1 MTPLWTSADIAAA
14 TGGTASADFAI
25 SGVAFDSR
33 EVGSGDLFIALK
45 GELTDG
51 HRFVD
56 GAFAQGAGG
65 ALVSTPV
72 AHPHVLVPDTTAAL
86 NALGIAARA
95 RTSGKIAGVTGSVG
109 KTSTKEA
116 LAAALARANK
126 GEVHR
131 SVKSYNNHT
140 GVPLSLARMPAS
152 THFGVFEMGMNHK
165 GEIAQLTR
173 LVRPHVALVTAIAPA
188 HIENLGSL
196 EGIVDA
202 KAEIFEGLEPG
213 GTAIIPFDTPYCARL
228 AEAARN
234 HAAQVITFGRGEGA
248 DVRARDVIQLE
259 NGTMIAAVL
268 PGVELNFTMAQPGDH
283 WVSNALAVL
292 AAVQA
297 LGGDLAAAGLALGEM
312 QGLKGR
318 GERHAIPLP
327 TGGQALLIDESYNAN
342 SASMK
347 ATLAVLGAE
356 PASRRIA
363 VLGEMREL
371 GLTSDALHADL
382 ADPVLAASVDFAL
395 LVGPAMAPLAD
406 ALEQRTE
413 VFHAPDAASAL
424 QLLEPMLRDGDAILI
439 KGSNAVGLGRLVD
452 ALTGGND

>member
-1 MTPLWTSADIAAA
+1 MTALWTSADIAAA
-14 TGGTASADFAI
+14 TGGAAAADFAV

-33 EVGSGDLFIALK
+33 EVGQGDLFIALK

-51 HRFVD
+51 HRFLD

-65 ALVSTPV
+65 AIVSAPV
-72 AHPHVLVPDTTAAL
+72 AQPHVLVTDTTDAL

-95 RTSGKIAGVTGSVG
+95 RAKAVVAGVTGSVG

-126 GEVHR
+126 GAVHR

-140 GVPLSLARMPAS
+140 GVPLSLARMPAE
-152 THFGVFEMGMNHK
+152 TRFGVFEMGMNHK

-196 EGIVDA
+196 EAIADA

-213 GTAIIPFDTPYCARL
+213 GTAIIPFDSPYCGRL
-228 AEAARN
+228 AEAARR
-234 HAAQVITFGRGEGA
+234 HGAQVVTFGRQDGA
-248 DVRARDVIQLE
+248 DVYARDVIHLDS
-259 NGTMIAAVL
+259 GTMIAAVL
-268 PGVELNFTMAQPGDH
+268 PGVELNFTLSQPGDH
-283 WVSNALAVL
+283 WVSNGLAVL

-297 LGGDLAAAGLALGEM
+297 MGGDLAAAGLALGEM

-318 GERHAIPLP
+318 GERHSIALAS
-327 TGGQALLIDESYNAN
+327 GGSALLIDESYNAN

-356 PASRRIA
+356 PAARRIA

-371 GLTSDALHADL
+371 GADSEALHAEL
-382 ADPVLAASVDFAL
+382 ADPVLAANVDFAL
-395 LVGPAMAPLAD
+395 LVGPGMAPLAD
-406 ALEQRTE
+406 ALAQRTK
-413 VFHAPDAASAL
+413 VYHAPDAASVL
-424 QLLEPMLRDGDAILI
+424 QTLEPTLRDGDAILI
-439 KGSNAVGLGRLVD
+439 KGSNAVGLGQLVN
-452 ALTGGND
+452 ALTAGND